1 MKRANFF
8 SCALKRGNLMSSTS
22 HCGELDIKLRLFP
35 LKYKNLNFC
44 ITHNFK
50 KDDMRLQGINLSF
63 SLSLDSAT
71 MIQNCH

>member
-1 MKRANFF
+1 MFA
-8 SCALKRGNLMSSTS
+8 SCALKRDDLMSSTS
-22 HCGELDIKLRLFP
+22 HCGRVRYQITSISF
-35 LKYKNLNFC
+35 KYKNLNFC